1 MKKMFI
7 AFAMFM
13 SCSLMMWAKGV
24 VPTRFDER
32 MDLMAVI
39 WRMAGAREYNQCTI
53 SPYVNSVDSTFKSF
67 ASMRRLPLPKG
78 T

>member
-13 SCSLMMWAKGV
+13 SCSLMMWANGV

-39 WRMAGAREYNQCTI
+39 WRMAGAREL
-53 SPYVNSVDSTFKSF
+53 
-67 ASMRRLPLPKG
+67 RRPHYGHDATCRRWRYL
-78 T
+78 

>member
-39 WRMAGAREYNQCTI
+39 WRMAGARELLSAANFSMDFSI
-53 SPYVNSVDSTFKSF
+53 FYV
-67 ASMRRLPLPKG
+67 LL
-78 T
+78 